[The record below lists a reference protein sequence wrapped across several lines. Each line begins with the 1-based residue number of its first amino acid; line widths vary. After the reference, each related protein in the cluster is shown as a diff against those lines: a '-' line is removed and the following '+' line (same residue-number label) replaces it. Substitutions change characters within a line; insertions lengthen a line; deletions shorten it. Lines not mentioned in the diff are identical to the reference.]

1 MRVER
6 KRKDVSTIFRLAFVL
21 GWIAVLTV
29 SVATAQKGDVWE
41 KEEAYWRYVKTG
53 EVDRYIGLWHEDFVG
68 WPCSTLQPSRK
79 ANIGNWV
86 REIRDK
92 DIKVTYELR
101 REALQYF
108 GDVAVVHYATPL
120 VYEYPDG
127 KITGEGE
134 LLKFTHTWMK
144 VKGEWQ
150 IIGGMCAELKPTE
163 R

>member
-1 MRVER
+1 MLMEC
-6 KRKDVSTIFRLAFVL
+6 KRRDLPVLFRSAIVL
-21 GWIAVLTV
+21 WSVVGLVA
-29 SVATAQKGDVWE
+29 SVAVAQEDVVWE
-41 KEEAYWRYVKTG
+41 MEEAYWRYVRAG

-79 ANIGNWV
+79 ANIGGWV

-92 DIKVTYELR
+92 GIKVTYELR
-101 REALQYF
+101 REAVQYF
-108 GDVAVVHYATPL
+108 GEVAVVHYATPL

-127 KITGEGE
+127 RITGEGE

-144 VKGEWQ
+144 VKGQWQ
-150 IIGGMCAELKPTE
+150 IIGGMCAVLKPTV

>member
-1 MRVER
+1 MAAEHRWR
-6 KRKDVSTIFRLAFVL
+6 DLSTMLRSVIML
-21 GWIAVLTV
+21 
-29 SVATAQKGDVWE
+29 SVATALVASVAAAEKDDVW
-41 KEEAYWRYVKTG
+41 KMEEAYWRYVKAG
-53 EVDRYIGLWHEDFVG
+53 EVDAYISLWHEDFVG

-79 ANIGNWV
+79 ANIGDWV

-92 DIKVTYELR
+92 GVKVTCELH
-101 REALQYF
+101 REAVQYF
-108 GDVAVVHYATPL
+108 GDVAVVHYSTPL

-144 VKGEWQ
+144 VNGQWL
-150 IIGGMCAELKPTE
+150 IIGGMCGVLKPTV

>member
-1 MRVER
+1 MLVEC
-6 KRKDVSTIFRLAFVL
+6 KRRDLSMLFRSAIVL
-21 GWIAVLTV
+21 WSAVGLV
-29 SVATAQKGDVWE
+29 ASVAVAQEDVVWE
-41 KEEAYWRYVKTG
+41 MEEAYWRYVKAG
-53 EVDRYIGLWHEDFVG
+53 EVDKYISLWHEDFVG

-79 ANIGNWV
+79 ANIGGWV

-92 DIKVTYELR
+92 GIKVTYELR
-101 REALQYF
+101 REAVQYF
-108 GDVAVVHYATPL
+108 GEVAVVHYATPL

-144 VKGEWQ
+144 VKGQWQ
-150 IIGGMCAELKPTE
+150 IIGGMCAVLKPTV

>member
-1 MRVER
+1 MAAEHRWGALSSVVR
-6 KRKDVSTIFRLAFVL
+6 SVIML
-21 GWIAVLTV
+21 I
-29 SVATAQKGDVWE
+29 VATALVASVTAAEKDDVW
-41 KEEAYWRYVKTG
+41 KMEEAYWRYVKAG
-53 EVDRYIGLWHEDFVG
+53 EVDAYTSLWHEDFVG

-79 ANIGNWV
+79 ANIGDWV

-92 DIKVTYELR
+92 GIKVTCELH
-101 REALQYF
+101 REAVQYF
-108 GDVAVVHYATPL
+108 GDVAVVHYSTPL

-144 VKGEWQ
+144 VNGQWL
-150 IIGGMCAELKPTE
+150 IIGGMCGVLKPTV